1 MTVTVM
7 KEDKKIFTWLLT
19 IIGVSFILPE
29 YIAPL
34 FVFFFYIPFLR
45 HFKKTGRNAKIGNLG
60 KAFMAYMC
68 YMIMSGI
75 WSGTHLFSSLIG
87 LLWMGCFLFYIESAN
102 IINTKDKLKNAIFA
116 LNISSGV
123 IGIIATLEFAT
134 YNLTKYVDGFN
145 FTISNPLYY
154 QLNDWVFSLF
164 PFEIINS
171 QYPSRAAATFDNP
184 LILATFLIITTP
196 FCAFS
201 SVYFKHSKHRKLSR
215 VCFAFSLLGI
225 LCTESRGAYIAI
237 ALSIVTLLISSRK
250 IFKKLLPFMFV
261 LAIGI
266 PLTIALRYKNNSS
279 GNEFLAS
286 NNNRLAIWRVCADL
300 FTEHPIIGMGAGTE
314 NIHQEIIQ
322 RIGINRS
329 HAHNLFLEI
338 ATEGGIIGVVLVIA
352 IIVVFAKNLF
362 KLFYLK
368 NNAYRPYAVLYTS
381 SIIGF
386 ITMSLYEHT
395 LQSPKEMMVFFLF
408 LGFAEATL
416 RMAEGTI
423 QLSADEVNMF
433 EDFSAQ
439 DYITDDEEEQQ
450 EKELIT
456 K

>member
-134 YNLTKYVDGFN
+134 YNLTKYVDRFN

-338 ATEGGIIGVVLVIA
+338 ATEGGIIGVALVIA

-439 DYITDDEEEQQ
+439 DYITDEEEQQ

>member
-75 WSGTHLFSSLIG
+75 WSGTHLLSSLIG

-134 YNLTKYVDGFN
+134 YNLTKYVNGFN

-154 QLNDWVFSLF
+154 QLNDWVFNLF

-237 ALSIVTLLISSRK
+237 ALSIATLLISSRK

-362 KLFYLK
+362 KLFHLK

-395 LQSPKEMMVFFLF
+395 LQSPKEMMIFFLF

-423 QLSADEVNMF
+423 QLSSDEVNMF

-439 DYITDDEEEQQ
+439 DYITDEEEQQ

>member
-60 KAFMAYMC
+60 KSFMAYMC

-134 YNLTKYVDGFN
+134 YNLTKYVDRFN

-338 ATEGGIIGVVLVIA
+338 ATEGGIIGVALVIA

-439 DYITDDEEEQQ
+439 DYITDEEEQQ

>member
-19 IIGVSFILPE
+19 IIGISFILPE

-75 WSGTHLFSSLIG
+75 WSGTHLLSSLIG

-116 LNISSGV
+116 LNISSGI

-154 QLNDWVFSLF
+154 QLNDWVFNLF

-215 VCFAFSLLGI
+215 VCFVFSLLGI

-237 ALSIVTLLISSRK
+237 ALSIATLLISSKK

-338 ATEGGIIGVVLVIA
+338 ATEGGIIGVIFVIA
-352 IIVVFAKNLF
+352 IIAIFAKNLF
-362 KLFYLK
+362 KLFHLK

-395 LQSPKEMMVFFLF
+395 LQSPKEMMIFFLF

-433 EDFSAQ
+433 EDISAQ
-439 DYITDDEEEQQ
+439 DYITDEEEQQ

>member
-1 MTVTVM
+1 MTVIVM

-68 YMIMSGI
+68 YMIVSGI
-75 WSGTHLFSSLIG
+75 WSGTHLLSSLIG

-154 QLNDWVFSLF
+154 QLNDWVFNLF

-171 QYPSRAAATFDNP
+171 QYPSRSAATFDNP

-215 VCFAFSLLGI
+215 ACFAFSLLGI

-314 NIHQEIIQ
+314 NIHQEILQ

-338 ATEGGIIGVVLVIA
+338 ATEGGIIGVILVIA

-439 DYITDDEEEQQ
+439 DYITDEEEQQ

>member
-266 PLTIALRYKNNSS
+266 PLTIALRYKSNSS

-395 LQSPKEMMVFFLF
+395 LQSPKEMMIFFLF

-439 DYITDDEEEQQ
+439 DYITDEEEQQ

>member
-19 IIGVSFILPE
+19 IIGISFILPE

-75 WSGTHLFSSLIG
+75 WSGTHLLSSLIG

-116 LNISSGV
+116 LNISSGI

-154 QLNDWVFSLF
+154 QLNDWVFNLF

-215 VCFAFSLLGI
+215 VCFVFSLLGI

-237 ALSIVTLLISSRK
+237 ALSIATLLISSKK

-362 KLFYLK
+362 KLFHLK

-408 LGFAEATL
+408 LGFTEATL

-439 DYITDDEEEQQ
+439 DYITDEEEQQ

>member
-134 YNLTKYVDGFN
+134 YNLTKYVDRFN

-154 QLNDWVFSLF
+154 KLNDWVFSLF

-439 DYITDDEEEQQ
+439 DYITDEEEQK

>member
-7 KEDKKIFTWLLT
+7 KEDKKIFIWLLT

-439 DYITDDEEEQQ
+439 DYITDEEEQQ

>member
-102 IINTKDKLKNAIFA
+102 IINTKDKLKNTIFA

-408 LGFAEATL
+408 LGFSEATL

-423 QLSADEVNMF
+423 QLSDDEVNMF

-439 DYITDDEEEQQ
+439 DYITDEEEQQ

>member
-7 KEDKKIFTWLLT
+7 KEDKKIFIWLLT

-352 IIVVFAKNLF
+352 IIIVFAKNLF

-368 NNAYRPYAVLYTS
+368 NNAYRPYAVHYTS
-381 SIIGF
+381 
-386 ITMSLYEHT
+386 
-395 LQSPKEMMVFFLF
+395 
-408 LGFAEATL
+408 
-416 RMAEGTI
+416 
-423 QLSADEVNMF
+423 
-433 EDFSAQ
+433 
-439 DYITDDEEEQQ
+439 
-450 EKELIT
+450 
-456 K
+456 

>member
-19 IIGVSFILPE
+19 IIGISFILPE

-338 ATEGGIIGVVLVIA
+338 ATEGGIIGVALVIA

-439 DYITDDEEEQQ
+439 DYITDEEEQQ

>member
-1 MTVTVM
+1 MTVTVVNN
-7 KEDKKIFTWLLT
+7 DKKIFSRLLG
-19 IIGVSFILPE
+19 IIGISFILPE
-29 YIAPL
+29 YIAPF
-34 FVFFFYIPFLR
+34 FVFFFYIPFLF

-60 KAFMAYMC
+60 KAFMAYMS
-68 YMIMSGI
+68 YMIISGI
-75 WSGTHLFSSLIG
+75 WSKTHILSSLIG
-87 LLWMGCFLFYIESAN
+87 LLWMGCFLFYIEIAN
-102 IINTKDKLKNAIFA
+102 TVNTKDKLKNAISA

-123 IGIIATLEFAT
+123 IGLVAVLEFVT
-134 YNLTKYVDGFN
+134 YNLTKYLDGFN

-154 QLNDWVFSLF
+154 NLNDWIFGLF

-171 QYPSRAAATFDNP
+171 PYPSRAAATFDNP

-201 SVYFKHSKHRKLSR
+201 SVYFKQSKHRKLSR

-237 ALSIVTLLISSRK
+237 ALSLITLLISNKK

-261 LAIGI
+261 LAVGI

-286 NNNRLAIWRVCADL
+286 NNNRFAIWQVCTKL
-300 FTEHPIIGMGAGTE
+300 FKEHWFVGMGAGTE
-314 NIHQEIIQ
+314 NIHQEIIA
-322 RIGINRS
+322 RIGINRT

-338 ATEGGIIGVVLVIA
+338 ATEGGIVGIILAAVIV
-352 IIVVFAKNLF
+352 IVFAKNLF

-381 SIIGF
+381 AIIGF

-395 LQSPKEMMVFFLF
+395 LQSPKEMMIFFTL
-408 LGFAEATL
+408 LGFTEATL
-416 RMAEGTI
+416 RMAEGNI
-423 QLSADEVNMF
+423 QLSPDEENIF
-433 EDFSAQ
+433 EEFTEE
-439 DYITDDEEEQQ
+439 DYITDEDE
-450 EKELIT
+450 EKELIA

>member
-338 ATEGGIIGVVLVIA
+338 ATEGGIIGVALVIA

-439 DYITDDEEEQQ
+439 DYITDEEEQQ

>member
-34 FVFFFYIPFLR
+34 FVFFFYITFLR

-338 ATEGGIIGVVLVIA
+338 ATEGGIIGVILVIA

-439 DYITDDEEEQQ
+439 DYITDEEEQQ

>member
-75 WSGTHLFSSLIG
+75 WSGTHLLSSLIG

-154 QLNDWVFSLF
+154 QLNDWVFNLF

-171 QYPSRAAATFDNP
+171 QYPSRSAATFDNP

-237 ALSIVTLLISSRK
+237 ALSIATLLISSRK

-338 ATEGGIIGVVLVIA
+338 ATEGGIIGVILVIA

-362 KLFYLK
+362 KLFHLK

-439 DYITDDEEEQQ
+439 DYITDEEEQQ

>member
-134 YNLTKYVDGFN
+134 YNLTKYADGFN

-237 ALSIVTLLISSRK
+237 ALSIVTLLISSKK

-433 EDFSAQ
+433 EDFSSQ
-439 DYITDDEEEQQ
+439 DYITDEEEQQ

>member
-338 ATEGGIIGVVLVIA
+338 ATEGGIIGVALVIA

-423 QLSADEVNMF
+423 QLSDDEVNMF

-439 DYITDDEEEQQ
+439 DYITDEEEQQ

>member
-423 QLSADEVNMF
+423 QLSDDEVNMF

-439 DYITDDEEEQQ
+439 DYITDEEEQQ

>member
-134 YNLTKYVDGFN
+134 YNLTKYVDRFN

-154 QLNDWVFSLF
+154 KLNDWVFSLF

-266 PLTIALRYKNNSS
+266 PLTIALRYKSNSS

-338 ATEGGIIGVVLVIA
+338 ATEGGIIGVALVIA

-439 DYITDDEEEQQ
+439 DYITDEEEQQ

>member
-68 YMIMSGI
+68 YMIVSGI
-75 WSGTHLFSSLIG
+75 WSGTHLLSSLIG

-123 IGIIATLEFAT
+123 MGLIATLEFAT

-154 QLNDWVFSLF
+154 QLNDWVFNLF

-215 VCFAFSLLGI
+215 ACFAFSLLGI

-314 NIHQEIIQ
+314 NIHQEILQ

-338 ATEGGIIGVVLVIA
+338 ATEGGIIGVILVIA

-439 DYITDDEEEQQ
+439 DYITDEEEQQ

>member
-123 IGIIATLEFAT
+123 IGIIATLEFTT

-439 DYITDDEEEQQ
+439 DYITDEEEQQ

>member
-75 WSGTHLFSSLIG
+75 WSGTHLLSSLIG

-154 QLNDWVFSLF
+154 QLNDWVFNLF

-171 QYPSRAAATFDNP
+171 QYPSRSAATFDNP

-237 ALSIVTLLISSRK
+237 ALSIATLLISSRK

-338 ATEGGIIGVVLVIA
+338 ATEGGIIGVILVIA

-395 LQSPKEMMVFFLF
+395 LQSPKEMMIFFLF

-439 DYITDDEEEQQ
+439 DYITDEEEQQ

>member
-352 IIVVFAKNLF
+352 IIIVFAKNLF

-423 QLSADEVNMF
+423 QLSSDEVNMF
-433 EDFSAQ
+433 EDFSEQ
-439 DYITDDEEEQQ
+439 DYITDEEEQQ

>member
-1 MTVTVM
+1 M

-19 IIGVSFILPE
+19 IIGISFILPE

-75 WSGTHLFSSLIG
+75 WSGTHLLSSLIG

-237 ALSIVTLLISSRK
+237 ALSIATLLISSRK

-338 ATEGGIIGVVLVIA
+338 ATEGGIIGVILVIA

-395 LQSPKEMMVFFLF
+395 LQSPKEMMIFFLF

-439 DYITDDEEEQQ
+439 DYITDEEEQQ

>member
-75 WSGTHLFSSLIG
+75 WSGTHLLSSLIG

-116 LNISSGV
+116 LNISSGI

-154 QLNDWVFSLF
+154 QLNDWVFNLF

-215 VCFAFSLLGI
+215 VCFVFSLLGI

-237 ALSIVTLLISSRK
+237 ALSIATLLISSKK

-322 RIGINRS
+322 KIGINRS

-362 KLFYLK
+362 KLFHLK
-368 NNAYRPYAVLYTS
+368 SNAYRPYAVLYTS

-395 LQSPKEMMVFFLF
+395 LQSPKEMMIFFLF

-439 DYITDDEEEQQ
+439 DYITDEEEQQ

>member
-408 LGFAEATL
+408 LGFSEATL

-439 DYITDDEEEQQ
+439 DYITDEEEQQ

>member
-19 IIGVSFILPE
+19 IIGISFILPE

-75 WSGTHLFSSLIG
+75 WSGTHLLSSLIG

-116 LNISSGV
+116 LNISSGI

-154 QLNDWVFSLF
+154 QLNDWVFNLF

-215 VCFAFSLLGI
+215 VCFVFSLLGI

-237 ALSIVTLLISSRK
+237 ALSIATLLISSKK

-362 KLFYLK
+362 KLFHLK

-439 DYITDDEEEQQ
+439 DYITDEEEQQ

>member
-266 PLTIALRYKNNSS
+266 PLTISLRYKNNSS

-423 QLSADEVNMF
+423 QLSDDEVNMF

-439 DYITDDEEEQQ
+439 DYITDEEEQQ

>member
-154 QLNDWVFSLF
+154 QLNDLVFSLF

-266 PLTIALRYKNNSS
+266 PLTIALRYKSNSS

-338 ATEGGIIGVVLVIA
+338 ATEGGIIGVALVIA

-439 DYITDDEEEQQ
+439 DYITDEEEQQ

>member
-7 KEDKKIFTWLLT
+7 KEDKKIFIWLLT

-237 ALSIVTLLISSRK
+237 ALSIVTLLISSKK

-439 DYITDDEEEQQ
+439 DYITDEEEQQ

>member
-266 PLTIALRYKNNSS
+266 PLTIALRYKSNSS

-338 ATEGGIIGVVLVIA
+338 ATEGGIIGVALVIA

-408 LGFAEATL
+408 LGCSEATL

-439 DYITDDEEEQQ
+439 DYITDEEEQQ

>member
-75 WSGTHLFSSLIG
+75 WSGTHLLSSLIG

-171 QYPSRAAATFDNP
+171 QYPSRSAATFDNP

-237 ALSIVTLLISSRK
+237 ALSIATLLISSRK

-314 NIHQEIIQ
+314 NIHQEILQ

-362 KLFYLK
+362 KLFHLK

-439 DYITDDEEEQQ
+439 DYITDEEEKQ

>member
-237 ALSIVTLLISSRK
+237 ALSIVTLLISSKK

-423 QLSADEVNMF
+423 QLSADEANMF

-439 DYITDDEEEQQ
+439 DYITDEEEQQ

>member
-7 KEDKKIFTWLLT
+7 KEDKKIFIWLLT

-386 ITMSLYEHT
+386 ITMSLY
-395 LQSPKEMMVFFLF
+395 
-408 LGFAEATL
+408 
-416 RMAEGTI
+416 
-423 QLSADEVNMF
+423 
-433 EDFSAQ
+433 
-439 DYITDDEEEQQ
+439 
-450 EKELIT
+450 
-456 K
+456 

>member
-102 IINTKDKLKNAIFA
+102 IINTKDKLKNTIFA

-433 EDFSAQ
+433 EDFSSQ
-439 DYITDDEEEQQ
+439 DYITDEEEQQ

>member
-68 YMIMSGI
+68 YMIVSGI
-75 WSGTHLFSSLIG
+75 WSGTHLLSSLIG

-154 QLNDWVFSLF
+154 QLNDWVFNLF

-237 ALSIVTLLISSRK
+237 ALSIATLLISSRK

-338 ATEGGIIGVVLVIA
+338 ATEGGIIGVILVIA

-439 DYITDDEEEQQ
+439 DYITDEEEQQ

>member
-7 KEDKKIFTWLLT
+7 KEDRKIFLWLLA
-19 IIGVSFILPE
+19 IIGISFILPE

-34 FVFFFYIPFLR
+34 FVFFFYIPFLK
-45 HFKKTGRNAKIGNLG
+45 HFKKTGRNAKIGDLG

-68 YMIMSGI
+68 YMIVSGI
-75 WSGTHLFSSLIG
+75 WSGTHLLSSLIG

-102 IINTKDKLKNAIFA
+102 IINTKNKLKNAIFA
-116 LNISSGV
+116 LNISSG
-123 IGIIATLEFAT
+123 ILGLIATLEFAT

-154 QLNDWVFSLF
+154 KLNDWVFNLF

-171 QYPSRAAATFDNP
+171 QYPSRSAATFDNP

-201 SVYFKHSKHRKLSR
+201 SVYFKHSKHRKISR

-237 ALSIVTLLISSRK
+237 ALSIITLLISSKK
-250 IFKKLLPFMFV
+250 IFKKLLPFIFV

-286 NNNRLAIWRVCADL
+286 NSNRLAIWRVCADL
-300 FTEHPIIGMGAGTE
+300 FTEHPIFGMGAGTE

-322 RIGINRS
+322 RLDINRS

-338 ATEGGIIGVVLVIA
+338 ATEGGIIGIVFAIA
-352 IIVVFAKNLF
+352 IIAIFAKNLF

-368 NNAYRPYAVLYTS
+368 NTAYRPYAVLYTS

-395 LQSPKEMMVFFLF
+395 LQSPKEMMVFFLI

-433 EDFSAQ
+433 EDFSEQ
-439 DYITDDEEEQQ
+439 DYITDEEEKQ
-450 EKELIT
+450 EKKLIT

>member
-68 YMIMSGI
+68 YMIVSGI
-75 WSGTHLFSSLIG
+75 WSGTHLLSSLIG

-154 QLNDWVFSLF
+154 QLNDWVFNLF

-171 QYPSRAAATFDNP
+171 QYPSRSAATFDNP

-237 ALSIVTLLISSRK
+237 ALSIATLLISSRK

-266 PLTIALRYKNNSS
+266 PLTIALRYKSNSS

-314 NIHQEIIQ
+314 NIHQEILQ

-362 KLFYLK
+362 KLFHLK

-439 DYITDDEEEQQ
+439 DYITDEEEQQ

>member
-266 PLTIALRYKNNSS
+266 PLTIALRYKSNSS

-423 QLSADEVNMF
+423 QLSDDEVNMF

-439 DYITDDEEEQQ
+439 DYITDEEEQQ